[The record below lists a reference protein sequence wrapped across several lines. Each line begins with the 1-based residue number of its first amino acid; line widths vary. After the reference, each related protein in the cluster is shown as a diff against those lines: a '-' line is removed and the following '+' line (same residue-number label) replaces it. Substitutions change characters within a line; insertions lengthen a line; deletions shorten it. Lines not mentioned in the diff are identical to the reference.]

1 MFDINDI
8 CIIGGDERQAYL
20 GALLAKD
27 GKTVTYFA
35 LEKCGEA
42 QPDYASLR
50 FAVKGCD
57 AVILPM
63 PLTKDGK
70 TLYAPLS
77 DIEIPLDEEL
87 AKSLSGKRVFCS
99 YGEKLTATGDY
110 KSAFVYD
117 YLAREELAVLNAV
130 PTAEGA
136 LAAAITSSGKTLHKS
151 RCLVAGFG
159 RIGKLLSRDLYA
171 LGAGVTVS
179 ARKPGDLAMITAC
192 GYTAV
197 KTAALEGS
205 GKYDFIFN
213 TIPSM
218 IFGEKTLE
226 KTAGGV
232 VIDLASKP
240 GGVDLEACKRL
251 GINGFAA
258 LSLPG
263 RTAPQTAAGIIKETI
278 CNITREDDP

>member
-1 MFDINDI
+1 
-8 CIIGGDERQAYL
+8 
-20 GALLAKD
+20 
-27 GKTVTYFA
+27 
-35 LEKCGEA
+35 
-42 QPDYASLR
+42 
-50 FAVKGCD
+50 
-57 AVILPM
+57 
-63 PLTKDGK
+63 
-70 TLYAPLS
+70 
-77 DIEIPLDEEL
+77 
-87 AKSLSGKRVFCS
+87 
-99 YGEKLTATGDY
+99 
-110 KSAFVYD
+110 
-117 YLAREELAVLNAV
+117 
-130 PTAEGA
+130 
-136 LAAAITSSGKTLHKS
+136 
-151 RCLVAGFG
+151 
-159 RIGKLLSRDLYA
+159 
-171 LGAGVTVS
+171 
-179 ARKPGDLAMITAC
+179 MITAC

-197 KTAALEGS
+197 NTAALEGI